1 MYLRHHWRIDLL
13 GGLIYS
19 AAVFSIFYKSLGRM
33 DKAYLT
39 GVSGG
44 NGWQRL
50 FEGTRLQ
57 YIFDRRPEIKGNYIH
72 LEDSDGYDRR
82 ASVDQLL
89 EERRSTDLES
99 AWVNDLGL
107 SWKTRD
113 PDVNSYK
120 L

>member
-1 MYLRHHWRIDLL
+1 
-13 GGLIYS
+13 
-19 AAVFSIFYKSLGRM
+19 M
-33 DKAYLT
+33 DKAYVT

-57 YIFDRRPEIKGNYIH
+57 YIFDRRPEIKGNYIQ

-89 EERRSTDLES
+89 QERRSSDLES
-99 AWVNDLGL
+99 AWVNDMGL

-113 PDVNSYK
+113 PEVK
-120 L
+120 HL